1 MNKSVKKII
10 IWTLALSVMLI
21 NMLTFAAVV
30 SDNDGSAFVTK
41 SEFEALKKDFASQV
55 SNYNSSIDAKIDGAI
70 ASYLA
75 GITLSQKPEITWD
88 TLTEKLGGKP
98 LNFKNKFKTITT
110 TTITPE
116 VNISITRDLCIRG
129 EWGTTCARRFYE
141 NAWNFDS
148 SAPNDHSKS
157 YVRQSVWILAVG
169 GTNAG
174 NYISNVIDNRLA
186 EWRTPDR
193 THYSEDGTIEQ
204 FDTDL
209 VGPSQRNFSTALS
222 KCVWTKKPNIQASV
236 VDSSAG
242 SGTAFIYHKAVN
254 GNLYL
259 REYANV
265 WPILNLDVW
274 RHDYKNYQFSTYA
287 QFVSYYLQDNGRAI
301 TDATI
306 ETTATEHHEY
316 GSWTEGT
323 KYEGESE
330 NSGTYISGSVIQMK
344 ANDGIDYSIYQYGND
359 LENKIICL
367 QDTATPKAENTTS
380 SYTAQDMSWT
390 GDYYNIYGKRK
401 QTNSIND
408 LKLTYTKLKQEVEQI
423 DPSTL
428 VNEYISNVAGENVYI
443 GGGAP
448 LIYTYDDGQEVKL
461 KLTFDSTGDAGD
473 TVHYCITDKQFVRGL
488 PSSQATIIAEGNA
501 TIGTEVEV
509 TIQSGNKT
517 QYWINMYSNTEGK
530 DCTLSSV
537 KLNEK

>member
-1 MNKSVKKII
+1 MNKVVKRI
-10 IWTLALSVMLI
+10 TVFFLVLSLMLV
-21 NMLTFAAVV
+21 NMFSFAAVV

-41 SEFEALKKDFASQV
+41 SEFETLKKDFNSQV

-75 GITLSQKPEITWD
+75 GITLSQKPDISWD
-88 TLTEKLGGKP
+88 TITAKLGGTP
-98 LNFKNKFKTITT
+98 LYFKNKFKSITT
-110 TTITPE
+110 TEITPE

-129 EWGTTCARRFYE
+129 EWGTTCARRFFEYS
-141 NAWNFDS
+141 WNYDA

-157 YVRQSVWILAVG
+157 FVRQSVWILAVG

-174 NYISNVIDNRLA
+174 NYISNVINNRLA

-193 THYSEDGTIEQ
+193 DHYQEDGTIEQ

-209 VGPSQRNFSTALS
+209 VGPSERSFSTALS

-242 SGTAFIYHKAVN
+242 SGTAFVYHKAVN

-265 WPILNLDVW
+265 WPILNIDVW
-274 RHDYKNYQFSTYA
+274 RHDYKDYQFSTFT

-344 ANDGIDYSIYQYGND
+344 ANDGIDYSIYQYGSD
-359 LENKIICL
+359 LDNKIICL
-367 QDTATPKAENTTS
+367 QDTAAPKAENTTS
-380 SYTAQDMSWT
+380 SYTAQNMNWT

-401 QTNSIND
+401 QTNQIND

-423 DPSTL
+423 DPSTI
-428 VNEYISNVAGENVYI
+428 VNEYISNIAGENVYL

-448 LIYTYDDGQEVKL
+448 LIYTYDDGQELKL
-461 KLTFDSTGDAGD
+461 KLKFDSTAGAGD
-473 TVHYCITDKQFVRGL
+473 TVHYCVANKQFVKGAAA
-488 PSSQATIIAEGNA
+488 SDATVIAEGNA
-501 TIGTEVEV
+501 TVGEEIDVN
-509 TIQSGNKT
+509 ISSGSKT
-517 QYWINMYSNTEGK
+517 QYWINMYSNTDGK
-530 DCTLSSV
+530 DCTISELKLSV
-537 KLNEK
+537 K

>member
-1 MNKSVKKII
+1 MIRILKKII
-10 IWTLALSVMLI
+10 KYTLLLSLI
-21 NMLTFAAVV
+21 LMNIVSQAAIV

-41 SEFEALKKDFASQV
+41 SEFEALKKNFDSQIV
-55 SNYNSSIDAKIDGAI
+55 NYNSSIDTKIDGAI
-70 ASYLA
+70 AAYLA

-88 TLTEKLGGKP
+88 TLIEKLGGKP

-116 VNISITRDLCIRG
+116 VNISITRDLCIKG

-141 NAWNFDS
+141 NSWNYDS

-157 YVRQSVWILAVG
+157 FVRQSVWILAVG

-193 THYSEDGTIEQ
+193 THYSEDGTVEQ

-254 GNLYL
+254 GNKYL
-259 REYANV
+259 KEYANV
-265 WPILNLDVW
+265 WPILNIDVW
-274 RHDYKNYQFSTYA
+274 RHDYKDFQFTTYS
-287 QFVSYYLQDNGRAI
+287 QFVSYYLQNNGRAI

-306 ETTATEHHEY
+306 NATATEHHTY

-330 NSGTYISGSVIQMK
+330 NSDTYISGSVIQMK
-344 ANDGIDYSIYQYGND
+344 ANDGIDYSIYQYGSD
-359 LENKIICL
+359 LDNKIICL
-367 QDTATPKAENTTS
+367 QDTATPKAEDTTS
-380 SYTAQDMSWT
+380 SYIAENMSWT

-401 QTNSIND
+401 QTNAIND
-408 LKLTYTKLKQEVEQI
+408 LNLTYTKLKQEVEQI
-423 DPSTL
+423 EPSTL
-428 VNEYISNVAGENVYI
+428 INEYVSNVAGENVFL

-448 LIYTYDDGQEVKL
+448 LIYTYDDGQDIEL
-461 KLTFDSTGDAGD
+461 KLTFGSTGEDDD
-473 TVHYCITDKQFVRGL
+473 TVHYCITNKQFVKGVA
-488 PSSQATIIAEGNA
+488 PSDATIVAEGNA
-501 TIGTEVEV
+501 TVGTEVSVRLSSE
-509 TIQSGNKT
+509 TKK
-517 QYWINMYSNTEGK
+517 QYWINMYSNTEGE
-530 DCTLSSV
+530 DCTLTSI
-537 KLNEK
+537 KLDIK